1 MGASLASCGP
11 PDTRVYYESLS
22 GPRGSA
28 GVRHTWTGHG
38 GEEMDM
44 SQPKIVLA
52 KVIMPAALACGIIGL
67 IAGFSGHD
75 WKPGVTGWFTGGT
88 LAAVLCLAVL
98 ADHYCGTRAQGRG

>member
-1 MGASLASCGP
+1 
-11 PDTRVYYESLS
+11 
-22 GPRGSA
+22 
-28 GVRHTWTGHG
+28 
-38 GEEMDM
+38 
-44 SQPKIVLA
+44 
-52 KVIMPAALACGIIGL
+52 MPAALACGIIGL